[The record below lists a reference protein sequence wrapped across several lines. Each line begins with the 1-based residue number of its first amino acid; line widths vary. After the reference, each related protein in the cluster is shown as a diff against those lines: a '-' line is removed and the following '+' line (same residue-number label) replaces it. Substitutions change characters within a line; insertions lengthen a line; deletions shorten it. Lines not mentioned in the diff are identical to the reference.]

1 MNLRLIWASRLATIV
16 LAVVTLNVQAQSD
29 SGQITINSAELALD
43 GPTGVLRSDFVIM
56 LPPEIRK
63 GLNSGVPLEFIVELR
78 LLRPRGWLP
87 AATLAKFQR
96 RYSLIYYELT
106 RHYRVR
112 ALDTD
117 VSRNYRS
124 LSPALDALGELRDV
138 MIPISK
144 ELSEHLQLATLA
156 SLNIKLNTTALP
168 LPLQPVFSSTW
179 RLSSKDYQWPIN

>member
-1 MNLRLIWASRLATIV
+1 MIIAMAV
-16 LAVVTLNVQAQSD
+16 LSVKAHAQSD
-29 SGQITINSAELALD
+29 SGQIAIQSALLELD
-43 GPTGVLRSDFVIM
+43 GPVGMLRADFEIL

-63 GLNSGVPLEFIVELR
+63 GLNSGVPLEFVVELR
-78 LLRPRGWLP
+78 LLRPRGALP

-144 ELSEHLQLATLA
+144 ELNEDLKLASQA

-179 RLSSKDYQWPIN
+179 RLSSKDYKWQIN

>member
-1 MNLRLIWASRLATIV
+1 MNKRSFRVWVAIWV
-16 LAVVTLNVQAQSD
+16 LAGCSFSAHGQND
-29 SGQITINSAELALD
+29 SGNIDISSASIDFD
-43 GPTGVLRSDFVIM
+43 GSTGLLRADVEIV
-56 LPPEIRK
+56 LPPEVRN

-144 ELSEHLQLATLA
+144 ELNMDLQLTSQA
-156 SLNIKLNTTALP
+156 SLGIKLDTTALP

-179 RLSSKDYQWPIN
+179 RLSSKDYLWPIN